1 MLCTTAAAAR
11 LWSLFQREREILEG
25 LSTSCA
31 KRAESLSFLFHPTV
45 LKGSREHV
53 SVIVK
58 DKETIFFHGLQSF
71 LR

>member
-11 LWSLFQREREILEG
+11 LWSLFQQEKEILEG

-45 LKGSREHV
+45 LKGSREQV

>member
-11 LWSLFQREREILEG
+11 LWSLFQQEREILEG

-53 SVIVK
+53 SAIVK

>member
-1 MLCTTAAAAR
+1 MLCTKAAAAR
-11 LWSLFQREREILEG
+11 LWSLFQQEREILEG

-45 LKGSREHV
+45 LKGSREDV

-58 DKETIFFHGLQSF
+58 NKETIFFHGLQSF